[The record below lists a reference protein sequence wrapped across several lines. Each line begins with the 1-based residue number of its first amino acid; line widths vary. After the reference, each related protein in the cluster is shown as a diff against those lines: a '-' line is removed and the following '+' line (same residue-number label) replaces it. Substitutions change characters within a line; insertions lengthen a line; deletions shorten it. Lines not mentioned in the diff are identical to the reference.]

1 MERRPQ
7 QRPPRRRGLLNRP
20 LLLLGVALGGAAGAV
35 LRWLVGEVVPATSGF
50 PWATFAVNVSGSA
63 ALAALP
69 LLAAVRARPSLHA
82 ALGPGVLGGYTTLS
96 AYSEQTRA
104 LLTDGRSLTAGVYV
118 VGTLVA
124 CVLAVALVQRRAPS

>member
-7 QRPPRRRGLLNRP
+7 RRPARRRGLLNRP

-35 LRWLVGEVVPATSGF
+35 LRWAVGEVVPGSSGF

-69 LLAAVRARPSLHA
+69 LLAVVRRREWLFA
-82 ALGPGVLGGYTTLS
+82 ALGPGLLGGYTTLS
-96 AYSEQTRA
+96 AYSEQARA
-104 LLTDGRSLTAGVYV
+104 LLADGHALTAFAYV
-118 VGTLVA
+118 AGTLAA
-124 CVLAVALVQRRAPS
+124 CLLAVAVVQRRAPS